1 MLGIAAAAAALA
13 SPPASASPSSPD
25 DACGVAGAPRSAA
38 AMRCLL
44 NEARRQRGLRP
55 LRHSRALDR
64 AAELRAAA
72 IRRCQDFSHTP
83 CGRSFSSVY
92 NASGYSLSTHSVA
105 ENLAWGTGS
114 LGSAAG
120 TVRSWLASPEHRQ
133 NMLAGGWKKFGV
145 AVVSARHLDGA
156 QNVTLWVAEFGEP

>member
-1 MLGIAAAAAALA
+1 
-13 SPPASASPSSPD
+13 
-25 DACGVAGAPRSAA
+25 
-38 AMRCLL
+38 MRCLL
-44 NEARRQRGLRP
+44 NEARRQHGLRA

-64 AAELRAAA
+64 AAGLRAAA

-83 CGRSFSSVY
+83 CGRSFGSVY
-92 NASGYSLSTHSVA
+92 TASGYSLETHSVA

-133 NMLAGGWKKFGV
+133 NMLDGGWRKFGV
-145 AVVSARHLDGA
+145 AVVSAPRLDGA